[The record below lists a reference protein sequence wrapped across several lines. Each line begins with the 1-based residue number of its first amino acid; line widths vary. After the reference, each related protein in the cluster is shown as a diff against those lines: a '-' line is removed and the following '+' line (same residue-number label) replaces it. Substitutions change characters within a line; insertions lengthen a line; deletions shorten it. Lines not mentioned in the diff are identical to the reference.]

1 MTKYTVEIQRSV
13 VQTVE
18 VEIEAGS
25 ISEAEGIA
33 FEKAGDID
41 FSGKEKSADYS
52 VSVINMEGG

>member
-1 MTKYTVEIQRSV
+1 MTKYKVEIQRSV

-33 FEKAGDID
+33 FDRAGDID
-41 FSGKEKSADYS
+41 FSGQEKSADYS
-52 VSVINMEGG
+52 VAVVDIGE